1 MVIALTRTVILYV
14 LIITGV
20 RLMGKRQVGELEPSE
35 LVVSLLIADL
45 AAVPMQDFG
54 IPLLT
59 GIIPI
64 FALLSMTMILSV
76 LTMKNTRFRILMCGK
91 PSIVVKNGLLDQR
104 EMQRNRYTVDELFE
118 ELRMK
123 GYTDLTQIKY
133 AILETNGQLSVL
145 PYADQQPPTAA
156 QLDVKTQEGGL
167 PVILISDGRL
177 LEENLHISG
186 HDRNWL
192 DKQLRRRN
200 CPSPADVF
208 LMTVDEAGKVYISP
222 RQEFGSKEA
231 PL

>member
-1 MVIALTRTVILYV
+1 MVIALARTVILYI

-35 LVVSLLIADL
+35 LVVSLLLADL

-64 FALLSMTMILSV
+64 FTLLSMTMILSV
-76 LTMKNTRFRILMCGK
+76 LTMKNTRFRVLMCGK
-91 PSIVVKNGLLDQR
+91 PSVVVHNGVLVQR

-123 GYTDLTQIKY
+123 GYTDLTRIKY

-145 PYADQQPPTAA
+145 PYAACQPPDAT
-156 QLDVKTQEGGL
+156 QLSVRTQESGL

-177 LEENLHISG
+177 MEQNLLSTG
-186 HDRNWL
+186 HDRHWL
-192 DKQLRRRN
+192 DKQLRKHN

-208 LMTVDEAGKVYISP
+208 LMTVDEAGKVYCSP
-222 RQEFGSKEA
+222 RQELDGKEV

>member
-1 MVIALTRTVILYV
+1 MVIAFIRTLILYV

-35 LVVSLLIADL
+35 LVVSLLIADI

-64 FALLSMTMILSV
+64 FTLLSMTMILSV

-91 PSIVVKNGLLDQR
+91 PSIVVHDGQLDQR

-123 GYTDLTQIKY
+123 GYTDLTRIKY

-145 PYADQQPPTAA
+145 PYASCQPPTAA
-156 QLDVKTQEGGL
+156 QLEVKTQESGL

-177 LEENLHISG
+177 MEENLHVSG

-192 DKQLRRRN
+192 DKQLRKHN
-200 CPSPADVF
+200 CPCPAHVF
-208 LMTVDEAGKVYISP
+208 LMTVDESGKVYLAP
-222 RQEFGSKEA
+222 RQQHSKEA

>member
-1 MVIALTRTVILYV
+1 MVIALARTVILYI

-35 LVVSLLIADL
+35 LVVSLLLADL

-64 FALLSMTMILSV
+64 FTLLSMTMILSV
-76 LTMKNTRFRILMCGK
+76 LTMKNTRFRVLMCGK
-91 PSIVVKNGLLDQR
+91 PSVVVHNGVLVQR

-123 GYTDLTQIKY
+123 GYTDLTRIKY

-145 PYADQQPPTAA
+145 PYAACQPPDAT
-156 QLDVKTQEGGL
+156 QLSVRTQESGL

-177 LEENLHISG
+177 MEQNLLSTG
-186 HDRNWL
+186 HDRHWL
-192 DKQLRRRN
+192 NKQLRKHN

-208 LMTVDEAGKVYISP
+208 LMTVDEAGKVYCSP
-222 RQEFGSKEA
+222 RQELDGKEV

>member
-1 MVIALTRTVILYV
+1 MS
-14 LIITGV
+14 LI
-20 RLMGKRQVGELEPSE
+20 
-35 LVVSLLIADL
+35 IADL

-64 FALLSMTMILSV
+64 FTLLSMTMILSV
-76 LTMKNTRFRILMCGK
+76 LTMKNTRFRVLMCGK
-91 PSIVVKNGLLDQR
+91 PSVVVHNGVLVQR

-123 GYTDLTQIKY
+123 GYTDLTRIKY

-145 PYADQQPPTAA
+145 PYAACQPPDAT
-156 QLDVKTQEGGL
+156 QLSVKTQESGL
-167 PVILISDGRL
+167 PVILITDGRIL
-177 LEENLHISG
+177 DENLLISG
-186 HDRNWL
+186 HDRHWL
-192 DKQLRRRN
+192 DKQLRKHN

-208 LMTVDEAGKVYISP
+208 LMTVDEAGKVYCSP
-222 RQEFGSKEA
+222 RQELDGKEV